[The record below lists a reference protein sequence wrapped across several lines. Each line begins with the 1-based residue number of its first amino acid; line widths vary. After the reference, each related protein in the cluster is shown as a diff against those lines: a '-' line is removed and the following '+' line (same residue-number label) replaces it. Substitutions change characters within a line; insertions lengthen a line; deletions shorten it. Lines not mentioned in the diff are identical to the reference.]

1 MKVMKEVEFK
11 TNRGILTLQEGDNII
26 PLVEETKEDVKKDHP
41 DWSDEK
47 IDSYLKDGK
56 KEENY

>member
-26 PLVEETKEDVKKDHP
+26 PLVGETKEDVKKDHP